1 MNKYLILLVF
11 IIFSCNKSAIQIE
24 EENYDIIVI
33 AGQSNT
39 LSGEWYDSVLD
50 SSIFEIK
57 QLARVDS
64 NNLKIIVAKEPL
76 DNHTI
81 RQNKIGFGLVFAKE
95 YLKHNL
101 TKKILI
107 IPCGHGSTGF
117 INNRWN
123 KGDDLYSDLVM
134 RINYILDEFPR
145 SNLKV
150 ILWHQGEHDA
160 INNNLNYEY
169 LLDKFINDLRIDL
182 SSNSIPFI
190 LGGMVPYWVEQQSN
204 RINFQNI
211 ISETPYRID
220 NTAYADPLFPFLID
234 KLDNNYDTVHYD
246 GAGQREMG
254 MRYFNEYLKLSE

>member
-1 MNKYLILLVF
+1 MNKYIIVLFF
-11 IIFSCNKSAIQIE
+11 IFYSCNKSEILIDE
-24 EENYDIIVI
+24 GYDIIVI

-39 LSGEWYDSVLD
+39 LSGEWYDEVID
-50 SSIFEIK
+50 SSLFQIK
-57 QLARVDS
+57 QLGRIDS
-64 NNLKIIVAKEPL
+64 NNLKIIVANEPL
-76 DNHTI
+76 ENHTV

-123 KGDDLYSDLVM
+123 KGDDLYNDLVM
-134 RINYILDEFPR
+134 RVNYIFNEFPR

-169 LLDKFINDLRIDL
+169 SLDKFINDLRTDL
-182 SSNSIPFI
+182 SDNSIPFI
-190 LGGMVPYWVEQQSN
+190 LGGMVPYWVDKQSN

-211 ISETPYRID
+211 ISETPFRID
-220 NTAYADPLFPFLID
+220 NTAYANPLLPFKID
-234 KLDNNYDTVHYD
+234 KTINNHDTVHFNSI
-246 GAGQREMG
+246 GQREMG
-254 MRYFNEYLKLSE
+254 RRYFKEYLNLIQ

>member
-1 MNKYLILLVF
+1 MNKYIIVLFF
-11 IIFSCNKSAIQIE
+11 IFYSCNKSEILIDE
-24 EENYDIIVI
+24 GYDIIVI

-39 LSGEWYDSVLD
+39 LSVEWYDEVID
-50 SSIFEIK
+50 SSLFQIK
-57 QLARVDS
+57 QLGRIDS
-64 NNLKIIVAKEPL
+64 NNLKIIVANEPL
-76 DNHTI
+76 ENHTV

-123 KGDDLYSDLVM
+123 KGDDLYNDLVM
-134 RINYILDEFPR
+134 RVNYIFNEFPR

-169 LLDKFINDLRIDL
+169 SLDKFINDLRTDL
-182 SSNSIPFI
+182 SDNSIPFI
-190 LGGMVPYWVEQQSN
+190 LGGMVPYWVDKQSN

-211 ISETPYRID
+211 ISETPFRID
-220 NTAYADPLFPFLID
+220 NTAYANPLLPFKID
-234 KLDNNYDTVHYD
+234 KTINNHDTVHFNSI
-246 GAGQREMG
+246 GQREMG
-254 MRYFNEYLKLSE
+254 RRYFKEYLNLIQ